1 MPYSGFF
8 VYCLS
13 WISPVELN
21 HTLRTNMDGEL
32 RKTYFMLL
40 VPAVIGFIALFCIRS
55 FHFLDLGTFQ
65 FRGIIAAVLFIL
77 SVIFAIGLPIFLRS
91 LFAHRVRDQ
100 KSVSEVDLLQFERTF
115 LYIALITPYV
125 TLAAFLF
132 EIPRFYCAGTVI
144 MALYAVYYY
153 YPSERRIQFER
164 RIFRVK

>member
-1 MPYSGFF
+1 MA
-8 VYCLS
+8 
-13 WISPVELN
+13 
-21 HTLRTNMDGEL
+21 DEL

-40 VPAVIGFIALFCIRS
+40 MPAVVGFIVLFCIRS
-55 FHFLDLGTFQ
+55 FHLFDLELIKFHGVF
-65 FRGIIAAVLFIL
+65 APPLFIL
-77 SVIFAIGLPIFLRS
+77 SVIFAIGLPIFFRS
-91 LFAHRVRDQ
+91 LFAHKVRDQ
-100 KSVSEVDLLQFERTF
+100 KNVSEGDLLQFEQTF

-164 RIFRVK
+164 RIFRVKQ